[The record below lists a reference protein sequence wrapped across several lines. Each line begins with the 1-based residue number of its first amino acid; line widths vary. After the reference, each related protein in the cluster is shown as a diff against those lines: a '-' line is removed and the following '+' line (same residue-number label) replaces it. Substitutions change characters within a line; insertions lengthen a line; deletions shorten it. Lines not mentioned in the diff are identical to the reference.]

1 MARYIESDWGVFA
14 WGQKCLRQRT
24 SRLLVVLALLCFC
37 GCVTKKAEQADMT
50 KNETNK
56 ETVVLLH
63 GIGHSLWNMTM
74 VERALQKAGYATLN
88 LSYPSR
94 KHDIQFLSQWL
105 ADTLDAQGVWRD
117 SNKVHFVG
125 HSMGGLVI
133 GLYLQNHRAALPTEK
148 MGRVVMLG
156 TPHGGSEVA
165 DGLKDN
171 MLYQFV
177 FGPAGQELT
186 TATRGANKIKPWYD
200 LGVIAGTQNWM
211 YPLGQAFIKDDND
224 GCVSVE
230 STRLDGMKDH
240 IVLPVMHGFMGW
252 DGNVHRQIEAFLK
265 GGAFERGKGDE

>member
-1 MARYIESDWGVFA
+1 
-14 WGQKCLRQRT
+14 
-24 SRLLVVLALLCFC
+24 
-37 GCVTKKAEQADMT
+37 MT
-50 KNETNK
+50 NKTNK

-74 VERALQKAGYATLN
+74 VERALQKDGYVTLN

-94 KHDIQFLSQWL
+94 KHGMAYLAQWL
-105 ADTLDAQGVWRD
+105 ADTLDAQDVWQK
-117 SNKVHFVG
+117 SSKVHFVG

-133 GLYLQNHRAALPTEK
+133 GMYLQNHRAALPKVHFVGHSMGGLVIGMYLQNHRAALPLDK

-186 TATRGANKIKPWYD
+186 TATRLKDKIKPWYD

-230 STRLDGMKDH
+230 STKLEGMKDH

-252 DGNVHRQIEAFLK
+252 DGNVHRQITAFLR
-265 GGAFERGKGDE
+265 GGRFDRD